1 LSRFRSSIATFFA
14 FLLSAGLLIST
25 LHVHEL
31 LDDHA
36 HIPDYATHVLDQS
49 HETCPFCAVMF
60 EAVADADLSTLFILN
75 TNDDLPLLAD
85 QVTVFPVI
93 NAKDGRSPPLF
104 G

>member
-1 LSRFRSSIATFFA
+1 
-14 FLLSAGLLIST
+14 
-25 LHVHEL
+25 
-31 LDDHA
+31 
-36 HIPDYATHVLDQS
+36 
-49 HETCPFCAVMF
+49 MF